1 MVVVKEEEHL
11 SLFAHVECEWRRKKR
26 KVKEGRREGRS
37 LSASSEEDRLNPNKR
52 CSHLVNMEFRT
63 PFRSS

>member
-11 SLFAHVECEWRRKKR
+11 SLFAHVECGEWRRKER
-26 KVKEGRREGRS
+26 KGKEGRS
-37 LSASSEEDRLNPNKR
+37 LSSSSEADRLNPNKR